1 MSENAPAST
10 PFYKNPMIMGGV
22 VFVIVVIIVIV
33 VFARSGGSDTP
44 LVLVPTPSPSV
55 VLTKSPSVASPVA
68 ASPVAASPVA
78 ASPAAAAP
86 AAVTAASCKSFVDAK
101 TCPPA
106 SAASCRSFVTAE
118 ATRVT
123 GMHNEPWCKSTYG
136 NLRTVSPFCIKVR
149 NEMNYANA
157 AIRTVFS
164 RPNVNYLK
172 RTTKTSTSTSSSET
186 IEFFMI
192 EEAGLA
198 INSIAVAD
206 AKSTR
211 ANKYMVPASGV
222 NLYTKEVTTTPTNFP
237 KFDTDIKKLNDDI
250 RAKSASIVPT
260 MWRRAMTNE
269 TSMSLVKAMYVP
281 AVWTQIYQST
291 DKTKTYYR
299 LNSDALAKEF
309 IKITKALPDS
319 DYNVYCG
326 TD

>member
-1 MSENAPAST
+1 
-10 PFYKNPMIMGGV
+10 
-22 VFVIVVIIVIV
+22 
-33 VFARSGGSDTP
+33 
-44 LVLVPTPSPSV
+44 
-55 VLTKSPSVASPVA
+55 
-68 ASPVAASPVA
+68 
-78 ASPAAAAP
+78 
-86 AAVTAASCKSFVDAK
+86 
-101 TCPPA
+101 
-106 SAASCRSFVTAE
+106 
-118 ATRVT
+118 
-123 GMHNEPWCKSTYG
+123 
-136 NLRTVSPFCIKVR
+136 
-149 NEMNYANA
+149 
-157 AIRTVFS
+157 
-164 RPNVNYLK
+164 
-172 RTTKTSTSTSSSET
+172 
-186 IEFFMI
+186 MI